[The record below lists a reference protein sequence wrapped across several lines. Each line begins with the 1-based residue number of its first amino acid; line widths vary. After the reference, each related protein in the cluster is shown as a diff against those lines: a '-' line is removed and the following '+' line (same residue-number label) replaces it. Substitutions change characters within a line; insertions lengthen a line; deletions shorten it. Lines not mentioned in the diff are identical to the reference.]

1 MPDKINQSLAC
12 DTKGPG
18 VRGFEAVLWHS
29 RLVVLT
35 AVVASLVIAFV
46 MFYITSV
53 EIIYL
58 LGALSEYHTLE
69 YAERAALKSKAI
81 GTVIGAVDGFL
92 IGAIMLIFSLGLYEL
107 FIAKLSIA
115 KEAHGASQILVVN
128 SLDDLKDKLAKV
140 IVLVLVVMFF
150 EAAIYLKPTQPI
162 ELLYYAVG
170 IALVGLSLWL
180 THMAF
185 AKSGKKSKPDDLKLQ
200 TEIES
205 EKKA

>member
-1 MPDKINQSLAC
+1 MPDKINTSLEC

-46 MFYITSV
+46 MFYITAI
-53 EIIYL
+53 EIVYL
-58 LGALSEYHTLE
+58 LGALTDYHSLE

-107 FIAKLSIA
+107 FISKLSIA
-115 KEAHGASQILVVN
+115 KEVYGASQILVVK

-140 IVLVLVVMFF
+140 IVLVLIVMFF
-150 EAAIYLKPTQPI
+150 EAAIYLKPSQPI

-180 THMAF
+180 TNMAF
-185 AKSGKKSKPDDLKLQ
+185 AKGEKDKPKD
-200 TEIES
+200 TESTTET
-205 EKKA
+205 K

>member
-1 MPDKINQSLAC
+1 MPDKINQSLTC
-12 DTKGPG
+12 ENKSSG

-35 AVVASLVIAFV
+35 AVVASLIIAFV
-46 MFYITSV
+46 MFYITAV
-53 EIIYL
+53 EIFYL
-58 LGALSEYHTLE
+58 LGALTDYHTLE

-107 FIAKLSIA
+107 FISKLSIA
-115 KEAHGASQILVVN
+115 KEAYGASQILVVN

-170 IALVGLSLWL
+170 IALVGLALWL

-185 AKSGKKSKPDDLKLQ
+185 AKTKKDKPAVEK
-200 TEIES
+200 TES
-205 EKKA
+205 

>member
-1 MPDKINQSLAC
+1 MPDKINESLLCAN
-12 DTKGPG
+12 KSAS

-35 AVVASLVIAFV
+35 AVVASLIIAFV
-46 MFYITSV
+46 MFYITAV
-53 EIIYL
+53 EVFYL
-58 LGALSEYHTLE
+58 LGALTDYHALE
-69 YAERAALKSKAI
+69 YTERAAMKSKAI

-107 FIAKLSIA
+107 FISKLSIA
-115 KEAHGASQILVVN
+115 KEAYGASQILVIN

-150 EAAIYLKPTQPI
+150 EAAIYLKPSQPI
-162 ELLYYAVG
+162 ELLYYALG
-170 IALVGLSLWL
+170 IALVGLSLWF

-185 AKSGKKSKPDDLKLQ
+185 AKTKKDKP
-200 TEIES
+200 ES
-205 EKKA
+205 EKVES